1 MEVAMKP
8 IILAVIISTS
18 IGWQVNFTA
27 RRNNVGV
34 QFDTACFGSDGH
46 LSFIAVDYIQV
57 DGSTSSVP
65 FRRHEEVPKRD
76 ACSVIAHIFAN
87 DHKGDTF
94 FGADPSGDYIIESTP
109 HVDQK

>member
-8 IILAVIISTS
+8 VIMAVIISTS
-18 IGWQVNFTA
+18 LGWQVNFTA
-27 RRNNVGV
+27 RPNNVGV
-34 QFDTACFGSDGH
+34 QVDTVCFGSDKH
-46 LSFIAVDYIQV
+46 VSFVAVDYVQI
-57 DGSTSSVP
+57 DSSASSVP

-76 ACSVIAHIFAN
+76 ACTVRAFIFAN